1 MFVTYE
7 ISPLMVEVT
16 EHRRSFTHFLTG
28 VCAIV
33 GGVFTGNGF
42 IVFETKAGGATCNDV
57 CPRFGEFMRQV
68 WKEHFLKLIQS
79 CARVVINR

>member
-1 MFVTYE
+1 MVLSNQYSVTYHNKSIDLAKAARGEQSGLPGMFVTYE

-33 GGVFTGNGF
+33 GGVFTGNQL
-42 IVFETKAGGATCNDV
+42 K
-57 CPRFGEFMRQV
+57 RL
-68 WKEHFLKLIQS
+68 FL
-79 CARVVINR
+79 

>member
-16 EHRRSFTHFLTG
+16 EHSRSLSHFLTG

-33 GGVFTGNGF
+33 GGVFTS
-42 IVFETKAGGATCNDV
+42 
-57 CPRFGEFMRQV
+57 
-68 WKEHFLKLIQS
+68 KL
-79 CARVVINR
+79 ARR

>member
-33 GGVFTGNGF
+33 GGVFTGKLNIF
-42 IVFETKAGGATCNDV
+42 CFLQIVQIAT
-57 CPRFGEFMRQV
+57 
-68 WKEHFLKLIQS
+68 
-79 CARVVINR
+79 RVRERVPTLNAVNPPTGKHCDFASN